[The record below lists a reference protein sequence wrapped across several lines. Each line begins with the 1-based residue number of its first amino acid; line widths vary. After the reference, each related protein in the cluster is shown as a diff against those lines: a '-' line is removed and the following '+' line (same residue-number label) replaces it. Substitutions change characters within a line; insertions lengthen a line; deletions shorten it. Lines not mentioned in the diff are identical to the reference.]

1 MAIRILIL
9 RAGVLFEGGF
19 SLWVSVSLSLDSLS
33 FDRSE
38 LCSETH
44 RVSHGSAVGS
54 KKKMVAGKSCYRYED
69 VSCNN
74 RNMEE
79 HVFIVFFTCWN
90 KKLEFW
96 QMKIEVII
104 NLLQ

>member
-54 KKKMVAGKSCYRYED
+54 KKKMVAGKPCYRY
-69 VSCNN
+69 
-74 RNMEE
+74 
-79 HVFIVFFTCWN
+79 
-90 KKLEFW
+90 
-96 QMKIEVII
+96 
-104 NLLQ
+104 